1 MKEYFT
7 IGKIV
12 RPHGVK
18 GAVRAETYTSDP
30 KRFKKLKEVIIDS
43 KSFNVESIS
52 IDPSNFMLIKL
63 VGIDTMD
70 EAEKLRNKN
79 VVIKRSQLP
88 EPENGTFYIDDL
100 IGSDVCVDG
109 DKIGILS
116 KIEQFGSAD
125 VYEVA
130 LDNGGTVNFPAL
142 KDVFYKVDVK
152 NGVIDL
158 KGYIF
163 SRICVYN

>member
-12 RPHGVK
+12 RPHGIK
-18 GAVRAETYTSDP
+18 GAVRAETYTSNP
-30 KRFKKLKEVIIDS
+30 QRFKKLKEVIIDS
-43 KSFNVESIS
+43 KTIAVER
-52 IDPSNFMLIKL
+52 

-70 EAEKLRNKN
+70 DAEKLRNKN

-88 EPENGTFYIDDL
+88 EPENGTYYIDDL
-100 IGSDVCVDG
+100 IGSDVLVDG
-109 DKIGILS
+109 DKIGILT

-125 VYEVA
+125 VYEVT
-130 LDNGGTVNFPAL
+130 LEQGTVNFPAI
-142 KDVFYKVDVK
+142 KDVFSYVDVK
-152 NGVIDL
+152 KGVINL

>member
-12 RPHGVK
+12 RPHGIK
-18 GAVRAETYTSDP
+18 GAVRAETYTSNP
-30 KRFKKLKEVIIDS
+30 QRFKKLKEVIIDS
-43 KSFNVESIS
+43 KTIAVESVS
-52 IDPSNFMLIKL
+52 IDPSNFMIIKL

-70 EAEKLRNKN
+70 DAEKLRNKN

-88 EPENGTFYIDDL
+88 EPENGTYYIDDL
-100 IGSDVCVDG
+100 IGSDVLVDG
-109 DKIGILS
+109 DKIGILT

-125 VYEVA
+125 VYEVT
-130 LDNGGTVNFPAL
+130 LEQGTVNFPAI
-142 KDVFYKVDVK
+142 KDVFSYVDVK
-152 NGVIDL
+152 KGVINL

>member
-12 RPHGVK
+12 RPHGIK
-18 GAVRAETYTSDP
+18 GAVRAETYTSNP
-30 KRFKKLKEVIIDS
+30 QRFRKLKEVIIDS
-43 KSFNVESIS
+43 KTIAVESVS
-52 IDPSNFMLIKL
+52 IDSSNFMLIKL
-63 VGIDTMD
+63 FGVDTMD
-70 EAEKLRNKN
+70 DAEKLRNKN

-88 EPENGTFYIDDL
+88 EPENGTYYIDDL
-100 IGSDVCVDG
+100 IGSDVLVDG
-109 DKIGILS
+109 DKIGILT

-125 VYEVA
+125 VYEVT
-130 LDNGGTVNFPAL
+130 LEQGTVNFPAI
-142 KDVFYKVDVK
+142 KEVFSYVDVK
-152 NGVIDL
+152 KGVINL

>member
-12 RPHGVK
+12 RPHGIK
-18 GAVRAETYTSDP
+18 GAVRAETYTSNP
-30 KRFKKLKEVIIDS
+30 QRFRKLKEVIIDS
-43 KSFNVESIS
+43 KTIAVESVS
-52 IDPSNFMLIKL
+52 IDSSNFMLIKL
-63 VGIDTMD
+63 FGVDTMD
-70 EAEKLRNKN
+70 DAEKLRNKN

-88 EPENGTFYIDDL
+88 EPENGTYYIDDL
-100 IGSDVCVDG
+100 IGSDVLVDG
-109 DKIGILS
+109 DKIGILT

-125 VYEVA
+125 VYEVT
-130 LDNGGTVNFPAL
+130 LEQGTVNFPAI
-142 KDVFYKVDVK
+142 KDVFSYVDVK
-152 NGVIDL
+152 KGVINL

>member
-12 RPHGVK
+12 RPHGIK
-18 GAVRAETYTSDP
+18 GAVREETYTSNP
-30 KRFKKLKEVIIDS
+30 QRFKKLKEVIIDS
-43 KSFNVESIS
+43 KTIAVESVS
-52 IDPSNFMLIKL
+52 IDPSNFILIKL

-70 EAEKLRNKN
+70 DAEKLRNKN

-88 EPENGTFYIDDL
+88 EPENGTYYIDDL
-100 IGSDVCVDG
+100 IGSDVLVDG
-109 DKIGILS
+109 DKIGILT

-125 VYEVA
+125 VYEVT
-130 LDNGGTVNFPAL
+130 LEQGTVNFPAI
-142 KDVFYKVDVK
+142 KDVFSYVDVK
-152 NGVIDL
+152 KGVINL

>member
-18 GAVRAETYTSDP
+18 GAVRAETYTSNP
-30 KRFKKLKEVIIDS
+30 NRFKKLKDVVIDS
-43 KSFNVESIS
+43 KTFDVESIS
-52 IDPSNFMLIKL
+52 IDSSNFMLIKL
-63 VGIDTMD
+63 KGIDTMD
-70 EAEKLRNKN
+70 DAEKLRNKN

-88 EPENGTFYIDDL
+88 EPENGTYYIDDL
-100 IGSDVCVDG
+100 IGSDVLVDG

-130 LDNGGTVNFPAL
+130 LNEGGTVNFPAL

-158 KGYIF
+158 KGFIF

>member
-12 RPHGVK
+12 RPHGIK
-18 GAVRAETYTSDP
+18 GAVRAETYTSNP
-30 KRFKKLKEVIIDS
+30 QRFKKLKEVIIDS
-43 KSFNVESIS
+43 KTIAVESVS

-70 EAEKLRNKN
+70 DAEKLRNKN

-88 EPENGTFYIDDL
+88 EPENGTYYIDDL
-100 IGSDVCVDG
+100 IGSDVLVDG
-109 DKIGILS
+109 EKIGILT

-125 VYEVA
+125 VYEVT
-130 LDNGGTVNFPAL
+130 LEQGTVNFPAI
-142 KDVFYKVDVK
+142 KDVFSYVDVK
-152 NGVIDL
+152 KGVINL

>member
-1 MKEYFT
+1 MTSFKEYGIT
-7 IGKIV
+7 
-12 RPHGVK
+12 PDVK
-18 GAVRAETYTSDP
+18 
-30 KRFKKLKEVIIDS
+30 KEVC
-43 KSFNVESIS
+43 NA
-52 IDPSNFMLIKL
+52 SNFMLIKL
-63 VGIDTMD
+63 KGIDTMD
-70 EAEKLRNKN
+70 DAEKLRNKN
-79 VVIKRSQLP
+79 VVIKRFQLP
-88 EPENGTFYIDDL
+88 EPENGTYYIDDL
-100 IGSDVCVDG
+100 IGSDVLVDG

-130 LDNGGTVNFPAL
+130 LNEGGTVNFPAL

-158 KGYIF
+158 KGFIF

>member
-12 RPHGVK
+12 RPHGIK
-18 GAVRAETYTSDP
+18 GAVRAEIYTSNP
-30 KRFKKLKEVIIDS
+30 QRFKKLKEVIIDS
-43 KSFNVESIS
+43 KTIAVESVS

-63 VGIDTMD
+63 AGIDTMD
-70 EAEKLRNKN
+70 DAEKLRNKN

-88 EPENGTFYIDDL
+88 EPENGTYYIDDL
-100 IGSDVCVDG
+100 IGSDVLVDG
-109 DKIGILS
+109 DKIGILT

-125 VYEVA
+125 VYEVT
-130 LDNGGTVNFPAL
+130 LEQGTVNFPAI
-142 KDVFYKVDVK
+142 KDVFSYVDVK
-152 NGVIDL
+152 KGVINL

>member
-12 RPHGVK
+12 RPHGIK
-18 GAVRAETYTSDP
+18 GAVRAETYTSNP
-30 KRFKKLKEVIIDS
+30 QRFKKLKEVIIDS
-43 KSFNVESIS
+43 KTIAVESVS

-70 EAEKLRNKN
+70 DAEKLRNKN

-88 EPENGTFYIDDL
+88 EPENGTYYIDDL
-100 IGSDVCVDG
+100 IGSDVLVDG
-109 DKIGILS
+109 DKIGILT

-125 VYEVA
+125 VYEVT
-130 LDNGGTVNFPAL
+130 LEQGTVNFPAI
-142 KDVFYKVDVK
+142 KEVFSYVDVK
-152 NGVIDL
+152 KGVINL

>member
-12 RPHGVK
+12 RPHGIK
-18 GAVRAETYTSDP
+18 GAVRAETYTSNP
-30 KRFKKLKEVIIDS
+30 QRFKKLKEVIIDS
-43 KSFNVESIS
+43 KTIAIESVS

-70 EAEKLRNKN
+70 DAEKLRNKN

-88 EPENGTFYIDDL
+88 EPENGTYYIDDL
-100 IGSDVCVDG
+100 IGSDVLVDG
-109 DKIGILS
+109 DKIGILT

-125 VYEVA
+125 VYEVT
-130 LDNGGTVNFPAL
+130 LEQGTVNFPAI
-142 KDVFYKVDVK
+142 KDVFSYVDVK
-152 NGVIDL
+152 KGVINL

>member
-12 RPHGVK
+12 RPHGIK
-18 GAVRAETYTSDP
+18 GAVRAETYTSNP
-30 KRFKKLKEVIIDS
+30 QRFKKLKEVIIDS
-43 KSFNVESIS
+43 KTIAVESVS

-70 EAEKLRNKN
+70 DAEKLRNKN
-79 VVIKRSQLP
+79 VVIKRSQLQ
-88 EPENGTFYIDDL
+88 EPENGTYYIDDL
-100 IGSDVCVDG
+100 IGSDVLVDG
-109 DKIGILS
+109 DKIGILT

-125 VYEVA
+125 VYEVT
-130 LDNGGTVNFPAL
+130 LEQGTVNFPAI
-142 KDVFYKVDVK
+142 KDVFSYVDVK
-152 NGVIDL
+152 KGVINL

>member
-12 RPHGVK
+12 RPHGIK
-18 GAVRAETYTSDP
+18 GAVRAETYTSNP
-30 KRFKKLKEVIIDS
+30 QRFKKLKEVIIDS
-43 KSFNVESIS
+43 KTIAVESVS

-70 EAEKLRNKN
+70 DAEKLRNKN

-88 EPENGTFYIDDL
+88 EPENGTYYIDDL
-100 IGSDVCVDG
+100 IGSDVLVDG
-109 DKIGILS
+109 DKIGILT

-125 VYEVA
+125 VYEVT
-130 LDNGGTVNFPAL
+130 LEQGTVNFPAI
-142 KDVFYKVDVK
+142 KDVFSYVDVK
-152 NGVIDL
+152 KGVINL

>member
-12 RPHGVK
+12 RPHGIK
-18 GAVRAETYTSDP
+18 GAVRAETYTSNP
-30 KRFKKLKEVIIDS
+30 QRFKKLKEVIIDS
-43 KSFNVESIS
+43 KTIAVESVS
-52 IDPSNFMLIKL
+52 IDSSNFMLIKL

-70 EAEKLRNKN
+70 DAEKLRNKN

-88 EPENGTFYIDDL
+88 EPENGTYYIDDL
-100 IGSDVCVDG
+100 IGSDVLVDG
-109 DKIGILS
+109 DKIGILT

-125 VYEVA
+125 VYEVT
-130 LDNGGTVNFPAL
+130 LEQGTVNFPAI
-142 KDVFYKVDVK
+142 KDVFSYVDVK
-152 NGVIDL
+152 KGVINL

>member
-12 RPHGVK
+12 RPHGIK
-18 GAVRAETYTSDP
+18 GAVRAETYTSNP
-30 KRFKKLKEVIIDS
+30 QRFRKLKEVIIDS
-43 KSFNVESIS
+43 KTIVVESVS
-52 IDPSNFMLIKL
+52 IDSSNFMLIKL
-63 VGIDTMD
+63 FGVDTMD
-70 EAEKLRNKN
+70 DAEKLRNKN

-88 EPENGTFYIDDL
+88 EPENGTYYIDDL
-100 IGSDVCVDG
+100 IGSDVLVDG
-109 DKIGILS
+109 DKIGILT

-125 VYEVA
+125 VYEVT
-130 LDNGGTVNFPAL
+130 LEQGTVNFPAI
-142 KDVFYKVDVK
+142 KEVFSYVDVK
-152 NGVIDL
+152 KGVINL

>member
-18 GAVRAETYTSDP
+18 GAVRAETYTSNP
-30 KRFKKLKEVIIDS
+30 QRFKKLKDVVIDT
-43 KSFNVESIS
+43 KTFNVESIS
-52 IDPSNFMLIKL
+52 IDPNNFMLIKL
-63 VGIDTMD
+63 QGIDTMD
-70 EAEKLRNKN
+70 DAEKLRNKN

-88 EPENGTFYIDDL
+88 EPENGTYYIDDL
-100 IGSDVCVDG
+100 IGSDVLVDG

-130 LDNGGTVNFPAL
+130 LNEGGTVNFPAL

-158 KGYIF
+158 KGFIF

>member
-12 RPHGVK
+12 RPHGIK
-18 GAVRAETYTSDP
+18 GAVRAETYTSNP
-30 KRFKKLKEVIIDS
+30 QRFKKLKEVIIDS
-43 KSFNVESIS
+43 NTIAVESVS

-70 EAEKLRNKN
+70 DAEKLRNKN

-88 EPENGTFYIDDL
+88 EPENGTYYIDDL
-100 IGSDVCVDG
+100 IGSDVLVDG
-109 DKIGILS
+109 DKIGILT

-125 VYEVA
+125 VYEVT
-130 LDNGGTVNFPAL
+130 LEQGTVNFPAI
-142 KDVFYKVDVK
+142 KDVFSYVDVK
-152 NGVIDL
+152 KGVINL

>member
-12 RPHGVK
+12 RPHGIK
-18 GAVRAETYTSDP
+18 GAVRAETYTSNP
-30 KRFKKLKEVIIDS
+30 QRFKKLKEVIIDS
-43 KSFNVESIS
+43 KTITVESVS

-70 EAEKLRNKN
+70 DAEKLRNKN

-88 EPENGTFYIDDL
+88 EPENGTYYIDDL
-100 IGSDVCVDG
+100 IGSDVLVDG
-109 DKIGILS
+109 DKIGILT

-125 VYEVA
+125 VYEVT
-130 LDNGGTVNFPAL
+130 LEQGTVNFPAI
-142 KDVFYKVDVK
+142 KDVFSYVDVK
-152 NGVIDL
+152 KGVINL

>member
-12 RPHGVK
+12 RPHGIK
-18 GAVRAETYTSDP
+18 GAVRAETYTSNP
-30 KRFKKLKEVIIDS
+30 QRFRKLKEVIIDS
-43 KSFNVESIS
+43 KTIAVESVS
-52 IDPSNFMLIKL
+52 IDSSNFMLIKL
-63 VGIDTMD
+63 FGVDTMD
-70 EAEKLRNKN
+70 DAEKLRNKI

-88 EPENGTFYIDDL
+88 EPENGTYYIDDL
-100 IGSDVCVDG
+100 IGSDVLVDG
-109 DKIGILS
+109 DKIGILT

-125 VYEVA
+125 VYEVT
-130 LDNGGTVNFPAL
+130 LEQGTVNFPAI
-142 KDVFYKVDVK
+142 KDVFSYVDVK
-152 NGVIDL
+152 KGVINL

>member
-12 RPHGVK
+12 RPHGIK
-18 GAVRAETYTSDP
+18 GAVRAETYTSNP
-30 KRFKKLKEVIIDS
+30 QRFKKLKEVIIDS
-43 KSFNVESIS
+43 KTMAVESVS

-70 EAEKLRNKN
+70 DAEKLRNKN

-88 EPENGTFYIDDL
+88 EPENGTYYIDDL
-100 IGSDVCVDG
+100 IGSDVLVDG
-109 DKIGILS
+109 DKIGILT

-125 VYEVA
+125 VYEVT
-130 LDNGGTVNFPAL
+130 LEQGTVNFPAI
-142 KDVFYKVDVK
+142 KDVFSYVDVK
-152 NGVIDL
+152 KGVINL

>member
-12 RPHGVK
+12 RPHGIK
-18 GAVRAETYTSDP
+18 GAVRAETYTSNP
-30 KRFKKLKEVIIDS
+30 QRFRKLKEVIIDS
-43 KSFNVESIS
+43 KTIAVESVS
-52 IDPSNFMLIKL
+52 IDSSNFMLIKL
-63 VGIDTMD
+63 FGVDSMD
-70 EAEKLRNKN
+70 DAEKLRNKN

-88 EPENGTFYIDDL
+88 EPENGTYYIDDL
-100 IGSDVCVDG
+100 IGSDVLVDG
-109 DKIGILS
+109 DKIGILT

-125 VYEVA
+125 VYEVT
-130 LDNGGTVNFPAL
+130 LEQGTVNFPAI
-142 KDVFYKVDVK
+142 KDVFSYVDVK
-152 NGVIDL
+152 KGVINL

>member
-12 RPHGVK
+12 RPHGIK
-18 GAVRAETYTSDP
+18 GAVRAETYTSNP
-30 KRFKKLKEVIIDS
+30 QRFKKLKEVIIDS
-43 KSFNVESIS
+43 KTIAVESVS

-63 VGIDTMD
+63 AGIDTMD
-70 EAEKLRNKN
+70 DAEKLRNKN

-88 EPENGTFYIDDL
+88 EPENGTYYIDDL
-100 IGSDVCVDG
+100 IGSDVLVDG
-109 DKIGILS
+109 DKIGILT

-125 VYEVA
+125 VYEVT
-130 LDNGGTVNFPAL
+130 LEQGTVNFPAI
-142 KDVFYKVDVK
+142 KDVFSYVDVK
-152 NGVIDL
+152 KGVINL

>member
-12 RPHGVK
+12 RPHGIK
-18 GAVRAETYTSDP
+18 GAVRAETYTSNP
-30 KRFKKLKEVIIDS
+30 QRFKKLKEVIIDS
-43 KSFNVESIS
+43 KTIAVESVS

-70 EAEKLRNKN
+70 DAEKLRNKN

-88 EPENGTFYIDDL
+88 EPENGTYYIDDL
-100 IGSDVCVDG
+100 IGSDVLVDG
-109 DKIGILS
+109 DKIGILT

-125 VYEVA
+125 VYEVS
-130 LDNGGTVNFPAL
+130 LEQGTVNFPAI
-142 KDVFYKVDVK
+142 KDVFSYVDVK
-152 NGVIDL
+152 KGVINL

>member
-12 RPHGVK
+12 RPHGIK

-30 KRFKKLKEVIIDS
+30 KRFKKLKEVMIDS
-43 KSFNVESIS
+43 KNIAVESIS

-70 EAEKLRNKN
+70 DAEKLRNKN
-79 VVIKRSQLP
+79 IVIKRSQLP
-88 EPENGTFYIDDL
+88 EPENGTYYIDDL
-100 IGSDVCVDG
+100 IGSDVLVDG
-109 DKIGILS
+109 TKIGILT

-125 VYEVA
+125 VYEVT
-130 LDNGGTVNFPAL
+130 LEQGTVNFPAI
-142 KDVFYKVDVK
+142 KDVFSSIDVK
-152 NGVIDL
+152 KGEINL
-158 KGYIF
+158 KGFIF
-163 SRICVYN
+163 DRICVYN